1 MSPEMYAIF
10 AVAIALAG
18 LILNGHRTL
27 GASVG
32 DLRRELNDVRREID
46 DLRNEMHRDITAL
59 GERVARL
66 EGLVEGLR
74 DTVAGKAA

>member
-1 MSPEMYAIF
+1 MSPEFYTIIG
-10 AVAIALAG
+10 VAIGLAG
-18 LILNGHRTL
+18 LILIGQFSGSRAL
-27 GASVG
+27 A
-32 DLRRELNDVRREID
+32 DLRRALI